1 MRRTEAA
8 ALTDAEL
15 LDEYVDM
22 RDHRAAARAL
32 VAARNAARARDT
44 LAAHVRTLA
53 DVGLPAQVIADRIG
67 VHRSTVHR
75 MIRAEA
81 RDGAE

>member
-1 MRRTEAA
+1 MRPSEAA
-8 ALTDAEL
+8 ALTDAQL
-15 LDEYVDM
+15 LDAYVDTH
-22 RDHRAAARAL
+22 DHRAAARAL

-53 DVGLPAQVIADRIG
+53 YVGLPAQVIADRVG

-75 MIRAEA
+75 MITQE
-81 RDGAE
+81 G